1 MGKITD
7 FLKECGVFYLASVHG
22 TAPRLRPLGFFMEY
36 EGKLYFGIGNNKEVY
51 HQLQINPQ
59 FEICCTSKD
68 NKWLRLR
75 GKAMFDES
83 PETLAAAYKAMPMLE
98 TIYAD
103 PKGSRFIPFAA
114 ARFVATI
121 DDMCGGHEEI
131 HEL

>member
-36 EGKLYFGIGNNKEVY
+36 QGKLYFGIGSKKEVY
-51 HQLQINPQ
+51 QQLQINPQ
-59 FEICCTSKD
+59 FEICCTNKD

-83 PETLAAAYKAMPMLE
+83 LEVLAAAYKAMPMLE

-103 PKGSRFIPFAA
+103 PKGSRFVPFAA
-114 ARFVATI
+114 TRLVATI
-121 DDMCGGHEEI
+121 DAMDGSHEEI
-131 HEL
+131 TKL